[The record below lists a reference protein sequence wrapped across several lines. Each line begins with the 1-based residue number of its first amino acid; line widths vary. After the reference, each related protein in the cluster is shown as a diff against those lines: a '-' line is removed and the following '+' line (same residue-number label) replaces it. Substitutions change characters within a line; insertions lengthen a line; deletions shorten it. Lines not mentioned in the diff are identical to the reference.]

1 MSDVAPANSY
11 NAKEG
16 REIEGLIRTPGWT
29 FQDVRKKDPVPGP
42 DSVYG
47 EFTVAGDSFEL
58 PNSWYFSEEFAQL
71 EKQKLWSQTWIFAC
85 RVEKIPEVGSC
96 YVHNF
101 LDHSVLVVRSA
112 ENEFRAFRNTCRH
125 RGNVLRSAGS
135 CTKINNFFCPF
146 HGATWHLDG
155 SLRTWPYEFD
165 FPHIKDKDFG
175 LNKVALAEFKGFLF
189 VNMSDNPIPFE
200 EYVQPLEEMLAEIP
214 TENWYPT
221 AHMRK
226 KLRCNW
232 KIAKQAFQEGIHLPI
247 VHPQARDM
255 TLAGGTQ
262 IDSLGRFTRRLLTPS
277 MVPTDQHDRI
287 LDEKGVLAASFKV
300 RGIEPPEGLLESIG
314 DDVRARDIML
324 AGAIE
329 QIKTATGVDVSD
341 RPTATTIDNVVYH
354 IFPAFHANVSAS
366 APFAMFYAPAE
377 SPDECYFD
385 MLWFQEALPGSS
397 KPPHPVR
404 IDVGIEQTWAECAP
418 DQYLGAVGADVLDQD
433 TENMEGQQQGV
444 KATPDGV
451 SIFANYGES
460 MIINDMKV
468 LQELL
473 EIW

>member
-1 MSDVAPANSY
+1 MSEVVPTNSV

-16 REIEGLIRTPGWT
+16 REIDGVVRTPGWT
-29 FQDVRKKDPVPGP
+29 FQDVRRRDPVPGP
-42 DSVYG
+42 DAVYG

-58 PNSWYFSEEFAQL
+58 PNSWYFSDEFAQL
-71 EKQKLWSQTWIFAC
+71 EKEKLWSQTWLFAC

-112 ENEFRAFRNTCRH
+112 DNEFRAFRNTCRH
-125 RGNVLRSAGS
+125 RGNVLRPAGS

-165 FPHIKDKDFG
+165 FPHLEDKDFG
-175 LNKVALAEFKGFLF
+175 LNRVALAEFKGFLF
-189 VNMSDNPIPFE
+189 VNMSESPIPFE
-200 EYVQPLEEMLAEIP
+200 EYVHPLKEMLAEIP
-214 TENWYPT
+214 MENWYPT

-232 KIAKQAFQEGIHLPI
+232 KLAKQAFQEGLHLPV

-255 TLAGGTQ
+255 TLSGGTQ
-262 IDSLGRFTRRLLTPS
+262 IDSPGKFIGRLISPN

-287 LDEKGVLAASFKV
+287 LDERGVLAASFKM
-300 RGIEPPEGLLESIG
+300 RGIEPPDGLLDNMG

-329 QIKTATGVDVSD
+329 ELKAATGIDVSN
-341 RPTATTIDNVVYH
+341 RTTTAIVDNVVYH
-354 IFPAFHANVSAS
+354 IFPTFHTNVSAS

-385 MLWFQEALPGSS
+385 MLWFAEALPGSP
-397 KPPHPVR
+397 KPPHPER
-404 IDVGIEQTWAECAP
+404 IDVGMDQTWEQCAP

-433 TENMEGQQQGV
+433 TDNMEGQQQGV
-444 KATPDGV
+444 RATPNGV

-460 MIINDMKV
+460 MIINDMK
-468 LQELL
+468 LLKEFLEL
-473 EIW
+473 